1 VFLELALILPQY
13 KMAAV
18 LGSNCQNV
26 FSFSALSVLVGQQE
40 GHLDSKNMGVG
51 LLMVMT

>member
-1 VFLELALILPQY
+1 MSVL
-13 KMAAV
+13 AAV
-18 LGSNCQNV
+18 AAMTSHCYIATIV